1 MADLTAAG
9 TGAGGLGTAAARWSF
24 VFVWACGVL
33 QVLVDGSLAAEPLAW
48 AIALPAGL
56 VGALLLTTPGAR
68 PLVLARLLW
77 LHPLALLVVWA
88 ALASAESVGELAALN
103 FATYLMAFQ
112 IPRGNVV
119 AGSVGSGLLIGAA
132 VAWALPQSPDGPA
145 LAMLIGV
152 PLGCVAAGVMWRL
165 VLKWIVR
172 SERAHRGS
180 AERSAERAVA
190 SAEAIAFSRAELAA
204 IGDLVVPVLDRLAN
218 GEVID
223 AELRTELARA
233 EAAVRDR
240 IRAPHLQHPELMAE
254 VDRLRRDGV
263 AVVLLGEPA
272 APDQL
277 VDARLAE
284 ACRTA
289 IAPVTSGR
297 VTIRTFPAN
306 RPASLSVVVQTED
319 EAVQVQWSAAG
330 ELVASG

>member
-1 MADLTAAG
+1 M
-9 TGAGGLGTAAARWSF
+9 
-24 VFVWACGVL
+24 
-33 QVLVDGSLAAEPLAW
+33 
-48 AIALPAGL
+48 
-56 VGALLLTTPGAR
+56 
-68 PLVLARLLW
+68 
-77 LHPLALLVVWA
+77 
-88 ALASAESVGELAALN
+88 
-103 FATYLMAFQ
+103 
-112 IPRGNVV
+112 
-119 AGSVGSGLLIGAA
+119 
-132 VAWALPQSPDGPA
+132 
-145 LAMLIGV
+145 
-152 PLGCVAAGVMWRL
+152 
-165 VLKWIVR
+165 
-172 SERAHRGS
+172 
-180 AERSAERAVA
+180 A

-254 VDRLRRDGV
+254 EDRLRRDGV

-306 RPASLSVVVQTED
+306 RPAALSVVVQTED